1 MVALDVT
8 LLFFLPLMAFSVFT
22 FYTKGNFI
30 IAIFL
35 GVLNLVRLI
44 FGMIF
49 MISGSSQKD
58 LWSTIWENTKQGT
71 SLECNS

>member
-35 GVLNLVRLI
+35 GVLNLVRLV
-44 FGMIF
+44 FGLMFIK
-49 MISGSSQKD
+49 SGSSQKD
-58 LWSTIWENTKQGT
+58 LWNNIWESTKQGT
-71 SLECNS
+71 ALECNN